1 MRTVPPL
8 CRDLGG
14 RRSAGFPGRGCRIEA
29 SATQCR
35 QASGDTRLRITFGGK
50 VLDRLG
56 LPAANPAEGW
66 NAVRCP
72 DSE

>member
-1 MRTVPPL
+1 
-8 CRDLGG
+8 
-14 RRSAGFPGRGCRIEA
+14 
-29 SATQCR
+29 
-35 QASGDTRLRITFGGK
+35 LRITFGGK